1 VKINKLIVI
10 TLLFFF
16 AAILQSCKKPEE
28 KAALPTLT
36 VATAPYQ
43 DLAMLVNAPELKLDV
58 KAGITLKLVTMAW
71 EDILLSVASAGK
83 TVDVGFGSYVEYL
96 TKFSKLNDGATDPII
111 YIQPLYVYKGGGFI
125 ALSNKISPFRSTE
138 LSDKA
143 VMQRLKRYRIGA
155 QKQSL
160 YDMMIYSIALRAGI
174 NPKDLNVFDTPMNDA
189 ILALET
195 KSLDLAAAGLPQV
208 AEARK
213 RGGQLAISMEDAG
226 FADITGF
233 ICRESTLKEKRPQIE
248 ALIRVWFQCVDFVYA
263 DLKKNSVHS
272 LNYLLKT
279 AATKYTYDEYAQALS
294 QEYLPRNLEDLRKNV
309 LASGS
314 KYDFSRIGNTI
325 NEYLINNGFIKK
337 QSPIPAP
344 LLGQL

>member
-1 VKINKLIVI
+1 
-10 TLLFFF
+10 
-16 AAILQSCKKPEE
+16 
-28 KAALPTLT
+28 
-36 VATAPYQ
+36 
-43 DLAMLVNAPELKLDV
+43 
-58 KAGITLKLVTMAW
+58 
-71 EDILLSVASAGK
+71 
-83 TVDVGFGSYVEYL
+83 
-96 TKFSKLNDGATDPII
+96 
-111 YIQPLYVYKGGGFI
+111 
-125 ALSNKISPFRSTE
+125 
-138 LSDKA
+138 
-143 VMQRLKRYRIGA
+143 
-155 QKQSL
+155 
-160 YDMMIYSIALRAGI
+160 MMIYSIALRAGI